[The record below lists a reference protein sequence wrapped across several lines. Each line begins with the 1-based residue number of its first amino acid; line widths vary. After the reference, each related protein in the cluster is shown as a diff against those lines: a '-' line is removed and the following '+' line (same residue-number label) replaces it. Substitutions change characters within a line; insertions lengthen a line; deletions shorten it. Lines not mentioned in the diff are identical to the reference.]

1 MAKFNFSPTSLS
13 LMSNCPRCF
22 WLQMNKGI
30 KRPRGIFPTL
40 PSGMDAVI
48 KKYFDRYRIKGKL
61 PPELEGKI
69 KGKLFD
75 DINKLERWRN
85 WRINELRYED
95 KVLDVVLVG
104 ALDDCLVDG
113 QFFIPLDYKTKGSE
127 VKEDPAKYYQNQ
139 LDSYCLMLEALGY
152 KTKNEA
158 VLLYYTPKE
167 VSENGTVKFNV
178 TPFKIDTN
186 PESAKSV
193 IKKAVELLT
202 GPLPKRNSECEFCT
216 LIELNEKIK

>member
-1 MAKFNFSPTSLS
+1 
-13 LMSNCPRCF
+13 
-22 WLQMNKGI
+22 
-30 KRPRGIFPTL
+30 L

-48 KKYFDRYRIKGKL
+48 KKYFDRYRLKGKL

-75 DINKLERWRN
+75 DMNKLERWRN
-85 WRINELRYED
+85 WRINDLHYED
-95 KVLDVVLVG
+95 KALNATLIG

-113 QFFIPLDYKTKGSE
+113 KFFIPLDYKTKGSQ

-139 LDSYCLMLEALGY
+139 LDCYCLMLESSGY

-158 VLLYYTPKE
+158 VIVYYSPLE
-167 VSENGTVKFNV
+167 VAEDGAVKFNV
-178 TPFKIDTN
+178 APFKIDTN

-193 IKKAVELLT
+193 IKRAVVLLA
-202 GPLPKRNSECEFCT
+202 GPLPERNSDCEYCT
-216 LIELNEKIK
+216 LINEAQTYVTLRVP